1 MTTEITALD
10 FKSATLYAIRVV
22 LQHADTQAL
31 IQALKKRMA
40 DAGAFFENEPVV
52 IDAGTVDEVVDW
64 VPLLK
69 AFADHRLPVIGVVAQ
84 GDNLAAAKAC
94 GLTAVDLSTS
104 PVRNASETK
113 TAASVAEPVTA
124 NVPAPAAADAAKAT
138 STTASDSAS
147 ANAADTAATATTSSA
162 TLAASNTS
170 HTDSPTAAPTMVVRG
185 PLRSGQRVYARQS
198 DLIVMGVVS
207 RGAEVIADG
216 NIHVYGPLRGKAMAG
231 ARGDTAARIFTTGLD
246 AELVAIAGIYRVI
259 DTKLSVELHQRP
271 AVIQLQKDALHL
283 TPLEK

>member
-1 MTTEITALD
+1 MTTEISPLD

-22 LQHADTQAL
+22 LQHADTKAL
-31 IQALKKRMA
+31 VKALKKRMA
-40 DAGAFFENEPVV
+40 EAGAFYKNEPVV
-52 IDAGTVDEVVDW
+52 IDAGAVDAVVDW

-94 GLTAVDLSTS
+94 GLAAVDLSTS
-104 PVRNASETK
+104 PVRNASDTQ

-124 NVPAPAAADAAKAT
+124 NVPAPAAADEAESATQPAA
-138 STTASDSAS
+138 
-147 ANAADTAATATTSSA
+147 AAGGTDQAAATTSAMKSA
-162 TLAASNTS
+162 TNAPTNT
-170 HTDSPTAAPTMVVRG
+170 DVPAAAPTMVVRG

-246 AELVAIAGIYRVI
+246 AELVAVAGIYRVI
-259 DTKLSVELHQRP
+259 DAKLPPELHQRP

>member
-1 MTTEITALD
+1 MTTEISALD

-22 LQHADTQAL
+22 LQHADTQSL
-31 IQALKKRMA
+31 IQALTKRMA

-52 IDAGTVDEVVDW
+52 IDAGMVDAAIDW

-84 GDNLAAAKAC
+84 GDNLIAAKAC
-94 GLTAVDLSTS
+94 GLAAVDLSTS
-104 PVRNASETK
+104 PVRSASDTQ

-124 NVPAPAAADAAKAT
+124 NIPTPAAADVVAGATDPTSAAT
-138 STTASDSAS
+138 
-147 ANAADTAATATTSSA
+147 DTAATAGPQATKSTTA
-162 TLAASNTS
+162 HNDAPA
-170 HTDSPTAAPTMVVRG
+170 AAPTMVVRG
-185 PLRSGQRVYARQS
+185 PLRSGQRVYARQC

-246 AELVAIAGIYRVI
+246 AELVAVAGIYRVI
-259 DTKLSVELHQRP
+259 DAKLPAELHQRP

>member
-1 MTTEITALD
+1 MTTEISALD

-124 NVPAPAAADAAKAT
+124 NVPAPAAADAA
-138 STTASDSAS
+138 
-147 ANAADTAATATTSSA
+147 
-162 TLAASNTS
+162 SNTS

>member
-1 MTTEITALD
+1 MTTEISPLD

-22 LQHADTQAL
+22 LQHADTKAL
-31 IQALKKRMA
+31 VKALKKRMA
-40 DAGAFFENEPVV
+40 DAGAFYENEPVV
-52 IDAGTVDEVVDW
+52 LDAGAVDAVIDW

-94 GLTAVDLSTS
+94 GLAAVDLSTS
-104 PVRNASETK
+104 PVRNASDTQ

-124 NVPAPAAADAAKAT
+124 NIPAPAAADEAASAAK
-138 STTASDSAS
+138 SA
-147 ANAADTAATATTSSA
+147 AAAGGTDQAAATSSA
-162 TLAASNTS
+162 MKSATNAAT
-170 HTDSPTAAPTMVVRG
+170 HTDIPAAAPTMVVRG

-231 ARGDTAARIFTTGLD
+231 ARGDTAARIFTTALD
-246 AELVAIAGIYRVI
+246 AELVAVAGIYRVI
-259 DTKLSVELHQRP
+259 DSKLPAELHQRP

>member
-1 MTTEITALD
+1 MTIEISALD

-22 LQHADTQAL
+22 LQHADTKAL
-31 IQALKKRMA
+31 IKALKKRMA
-40 DAGAFFENEPVV
+40 DAGAFYENEPVV
-52 IDAGTVDEVVDW
+52 IDAGSVDEVVDW
-64 VPLLK
+64 APLLK

-84 GDNLAAAKAC
+84 GENLAAAKAC
-94 GLTAVDLSTS
+94 GLAAVDLSTS
-104 PVRNASETK
+104 PVRNALDTQ

-124 NVPAPAAADAAKAT
+124 NVPAPAAADGAT
-138 STTASDSAS
+138 SAAQTAVAAAS
-147 ANAADTAATATTSSA
+147 GADQAAATSSGMKTATSATT
-162 TLAASNTS
+162 NT
-170 HTDSPTAAPTMVVRG
+170 DVPAAAPTMVVRG

-231 ARGDTAARIFTTGLD
+231 ARGDTAARIFTTALD
-246 AELVAIAGIYRVI
+246 AELVAVAGIYRVI
-259 DTKLSVELHQRP
+259 DSKLPVELHQRP

>member
-1 MTTEITALD
+1 MTTEISPLD

-22 LQHADTQAL
+22 LQHADTKAL
-31 IQALKKRMA
+31 IKALKKRMA
-40 DAGAFFENEPVV
+40 DAGAFYENEPVV
-52 IDAGTVDEVVDW
+52 IDAGSVDEVVDW
-64 VPLLK
+64 APLLK
-69 AFADHRLPVIGVVAQ
+69 AFADHRLPVIGVVAH
-84 GDNLAAAKAC
+84 GENLAAAKAC
-94 GLTAVDLSTS
+94 GLAAVDLSTS
-104 PVRNASETK
+104 PVRNALDTQ

-124 NVPAPAAADAAKAT
+124 NVPAPAAADGAPSAAQPAE
-138 STTASDSAS
+138 AGG
-147 ANAADTAATATTSSA
+147 AAQAAATTSGMKTATSA
-162 TLAASNTS
+162 TTNT
-170 HTDSPTAAPTMVVRG
+170 DVPAAAPTMVVRG

-231 ARGDTAARIFTTGLD
+231 ARGDTAARIFTTTLD
-246 AELVAIAGIYRVI
+246 AELVAVAGIYRVI
-259 DTKLSVELHQRP
+259 DSKLPTELHQRP

>member
-1 MTTEITALD
+1 MTEISALD

-22 LQHADTQAL
+22 LQHADTKAL
-31 IQALKKRMA
+31 IKALKKRMA
-40 DAGAFFENEPVV
+40 DAGAFYENEPVV
-52 IDAGTVDEVVDW
+52 IDAGSVDEIVDW
-64 VPLLK
+64 APLLK

-104 PVRNASETK
+104 PVRNASDTQ

-124 NVPAPAAADAAKAT
+124 NVPAPAAADETASAAQPAAAAGGADQAAAT
-138 STTASDSAS
+138 SGVK
-147 ANAADTAATATTSSA
+147 TATSA
-162 TLAASNTS
+162 TTNTDAPAA
-170 HTDSPTAAPTMVVRG
+170 AATMVVRG

-231 ARGDTAARIFTTGLD
+231 ARGDTAARIFTTALD
-246 AELVAIAGIYRVI
+246 AELVAVAGIYRVI
-259 DTKLSVELHQRP
+259 DSKLPPELHQRP

>member
-1 MTTEITALD
+1 MTTEISALD

-31 IQALKKRMA
+31 LNALKKRMA
-40 DAGAFFENEPVV
+40 DAGTFFENEPVV
-52 IDAGTVDEVVDW
+52 IDAGAVDEAIDW
-64 VPLLK
+64 PPLLK
-69 AFADHRLPVIGVVAQ
+69 AFAEHRLPVIGVVAQ

-94 GLTAVDLSTS
+94 GLAAVDLSTS
-104 PVRNASETK
+104 PVRSASDTQ

-124 NVPAPAAADAAKAT
+124 SVPTPAAADGVPG
-138 STTASDSAS
+138 TADPA
-147 ANAADTAATATTSSA
+147 TAATEVADQPPA
-162 TLAASNTS
+162 
-170 HTDSPTAAPTMVVRG
+170 AAPTMVVRG

-246 AELVAIAGIYRVI
+246 AELVAVAGIYRVI
-259 DTKLSVELHQRP
+259 DSKLPAELHQRP